1 MTSGKNRADL
11 DQSMRKIGESPEQFG
26 EVLNEISAKAAA
38 TPTARRSMVGA
49 AVAAITGMTVWV
61 MRRRRTRK
69 NTTPWQHL
77 SQRARS
83 QFKTAQSRAARL
95 KARVRH

>member
-26 EVLNEISAKAAA
+26 EVLDEISAKAA

-49 AVAAITGMTVWV
+49 AVAAIAGMTVWV